1 MIILIA
7 LSLVLVAGFI
17 NGSFATPMK
26 YMTRWEEEDI
36 WLVFSLWG
44 FIILPWIS
52 LFVMVPDAL
61 DIVKALPPKLFW
73 TMILGGMCFGLGQI
87 AFATSFK
94 YIGIGLAFVINI
106 SMGTSGSALIPLL
119 WHKGIM
125 GSTYGYLHIVG
136 IAIFIFAVCFGA
148 AAGAARDKSKAPEE
162 IREVKTKQIKKGM
175 LLLGIV
181 LAILAGIGS
190 VAQGVTYI
198 WSNPSVTKIAA
209 DSFEKTG
216 LGASIIAWVLIFSA
230 AWIPY
235 FIYFLTLSIK
245 HKTLPKIFCER
256 AKGYWVLTILM
267 GVGFWGSLIFFSKA
281 SNEIGGD
288 LAPTIAWP
296 LFMVFIILT
305 SNFWSMKS
313 GEWVDASVTAKRRM
327 MASILFFLLAI
338 IVFSFSS
345 NFQPPNPATPEDKY
359 HDVHYKHI
367 MHDNFPTYKL
377 DTLKKEEVP
386 GK

>member
-1 MIILIA
+1 MIIIIA
-7 LSLVLVAGFI
+7 LILVLIAGFI

-52 LFVMVPDAL
+52 LLIMVPDAL
-61 DIVKALPPKLFW
+61 GVIKALPPKLFW

-87 AFATSFK
+87 AFATSFR

-125 GSTYGYLHIVG
+125 GTTYGYLHIIG
-136 IAIFIFAVCFGA
+136 IIIFVIAVCFGA
-148 AAGAARDKSKAPEE
+148 AAGSARDKTKAPEE

-198 WSNPSVTKIAA
+198 WANPSVTKIAA
-209 DSFEKTG
+209 DSFGHAG

-235 FIYFLTLSIK
+235 FLYFLILSLK
-245 HKTLPKIFCER
+245 RKSLPKIFGER
-256 AKGYWVLTILM
+256 AAPYWILTILM
-267 GVGFWGSLIFFSKA
+267 GIGFWGSLIFFSQA

-305 SNFWSMKS
+305 SNFWSVKS
-313 GEWVDASVTAKRRM
+313 GEWMGAGSQAVRRM
-327 MASILFFLLAI
+327 
-338 IVFSFSS
+338 VFSLSLFVAAIVVFSYS
-345 NFQPPNPATPEDKY
+345 SKFQPPSSDAPEDKY
-359 HDVHYKHI
+359 HKVHFMHIKHA
-367 MHDNFPTYKL
+367 NYPTHKQEL
-377 DTLKKEEVP
+377 EIRD
-386 GK
+386 